1 MNTDNKQRQSKTF
14 VIDDDAPQAVPQS
27 IVANERLPNV
37 SQFSSFKLESLPIKG
52 LKIFFYAALALII
65 VLSVFEIIRA
75 FQYALSIHLVAA
87 YLFGALL
94 TIVAAL
100 GLRLVYRYLID
111 AENLSKLGN
120 IQDQAERL
128 IEGNDFGQAKGFI
141 KSLRVFYKQKPQEE
155 HFERCIN
162 DMPDYSNDREAIKH
176 IDTVFLKPLDDEA
189 VRRISVYCMQTG
201 VTVAV
206 SPWATLDILFSLWRS
221 TKMIDD
227 VAQVY
232 GLRPSLPNRLR
243 LLRRVLHQLVFVGAT
258 ELVMD
263 SALTEFGIQG
273 LTGKLSTRAGQGI
286 GAGFYTAKIGIAA
299 MKVTRPIEFNNEN
312 KPKISLIANE
322 MVNKIRNLS
331 A

>member
-1 MNTDNKQRQSKTF
+1 MNTENKQRQSKTF
-14 VIDDDAPQAVPQS
+14 AIDDDTPQSVPQS

-52 LKIFFYAALALII
+52 LKMFFYAALALII
-65 VLSVFEIIRA
+65 VLSGFEIIRA
-75 FQYALSIHLVAA
+75 FQYALSIHWLAA

-94 TIVAAL
+94 IVVATL

-111 AENLSKLGN
+111 AENLSKLGK
-120 IQDQAERL
+120 IQDQAEIL
-128 IEGNDFGQAKGFI
+128 IEGNDFGQAKEFI
-141 KSLRVFYKQKPQEE
+141 KSLNVFYKQKPQEE

-201 VTVAV
+201 VSVAI
-206 SPWATLDILFSLWRS
+206 SPWASLDILFSLWRS

-232 GLRPSLPNRLR
+232 GIRPSLPNRLR
-243 LLRRVLHQLVFVGAT
+243 LLKSVLHQLVFVGAT
-258 ELVMD
+258 ELVME

-273 LTGKLSTRAGQGI
+273 VTGKLSTRAGQGI

-299 MKVTRPIEFNNEN
+299 MKVTRPIEFAKADE
-312 KPKISLIANE
+312 PKTSLITSE
-322 MVNKIRNLS
+322 MVNKIRS
-331 A
+331 IF